1 MTIRLEL
8 IPAVDIQKRYYT
20 LPIPLLR
27 NLSMSNN
34 NKTPEAWQQAL
45 KNTELRAVSG
55 VLRELEELI
64 NQDKTTPKQLAD
76 IILKDVMLASRVLIM
91 ANSVTHNRSQTA
103 SSEGTL
109 TQAIVRI
116 GFKSLRAIC
125 ISVALM
131 DSLIKKMPHRQELQL
146 CVARSFDVVVHA
158 RNVAKKTGANEEDVF
173 IAGLFQN
180 LGELLFWCSDIP

>member
-1 MTIRLEL
+1 
-8 IPAVDIQKRYYT
+8 
-20 LPIPLLR
+20 
-27 NLSMSNN
+27 MSNN